1 MKINWGYRITIVY
14 LVFAVGIMFM
24 VYLTTLQN
32 RDLVSEDYYEQEL
45 AYQKVIDQS
54 ANTAALSTPVNINRK
69 RDQLL
74 IELPAE
80 FKGLA
85 AEGKWTLYYAADKEK
100 DMSGDFNTASGRYAI
115 LIPKNIKGQFLVKLD
130 WQAGENHYYFEQNIF
145 F

>member
-1 MKINWGYRITIVY
+1 MKINWGYSITIVY

-24 VYLTTLQN
+24 VYMTALQN
-32 RDLVSEDYYEQEL
+32 RDLVSENYYEQEL

-54 ANTAALSTPVNINRK
+54 ANTAALSTPVTISRQ

-80 FKGLA
+80 FNGLSA
-85 AEGKWTLYYAADKEK
+85 KGKWTLYYAADKEK
-100 DMSGDFNTASGRYAI
+100 DMSGEFNTISGKYGI
-115 LIPKNIKGQFLVKLD
+115 SIPQNIKGQFLVKLD
-130 WQAGENHYYFEQNIF
+130 WEAGENDYYFEQNIF

>member
-14 LVFAVGIMFM
+14 LVFAVGIMVM

-45 AYQKVIDQS
+45 DYQRVIDQS
-54 ANTAALSTPVNINRK
+54 ANTAALSTPVTISRK
-69 RDQLL
+69 DNQLL

-80 FKGLA
+80 FTGRSAK
-85 AEGKWTLYYAADKEK
+85 GKWTLYYAANKEK
-100 DMSGDFNTASGRYAI
+100 DRSGNFNTASGKYA
-115 LIPKNIKGQFLVKLD
+115 LSIPENTMGQFMIKLD
-130 WQAGENHYYFEQNIF
+130 WEAGENHYYFEQNIF